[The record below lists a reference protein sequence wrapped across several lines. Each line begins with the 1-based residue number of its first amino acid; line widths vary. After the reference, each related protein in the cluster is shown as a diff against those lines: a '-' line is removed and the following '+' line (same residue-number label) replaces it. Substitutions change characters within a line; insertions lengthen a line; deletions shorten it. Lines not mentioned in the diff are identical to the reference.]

1 MKVLSTLRSTLGLGT
16 WIPSTLGAHGL
27 ATCAEEK
34 RVDEA
39 IKSEKK
45 REPEEE

>member
-1 MKVLSTLRSTLGLGT
+1 MKVLSTQYPTLGT
-16 WIPSTLGAHGL
+16 WIPSALGAHGL